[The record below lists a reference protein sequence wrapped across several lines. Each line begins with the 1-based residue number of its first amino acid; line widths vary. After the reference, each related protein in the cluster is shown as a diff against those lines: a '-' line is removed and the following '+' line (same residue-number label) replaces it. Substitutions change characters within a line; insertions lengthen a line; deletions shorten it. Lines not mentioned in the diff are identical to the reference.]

1 MINLS
6 EVLFKSIMDWLSK
19 GDNKQIDITYN
30 TGIAKSLISDVIDKK
45 GQKDLRFSKTLS
57 VLRYI
62 EDDYL
67 DVMDEYCRTLSKPV
81 GILNSLEY
89 ASNFGR
95 DELMDDLLTEY
106 KDHRGEVK
114 EWVEIYRFNRDR
126 NIMSPEIAWE
136 KCRELYGR
144 VTVPDA
150 QLKLDLIETS
160 IHFRNDQYNI
170 KSFNDRVE
178 RKIGTLKEGFLKDSL
193 KVKYHLNYSFV
204 CLYENEDI
212 EGAIIHAKEVT
223 KSKLVP
229 IFLVGCA
236 YHLLG
241 HAEMYRSKE
250 ISLKHLEEA
259 KRLYK
264 LSSSK
269 KASTIQQDI
278 QFVKN
283 IHGEH
288 QDLSELEEEELAYQY
303 IVRNENDKARNALDL
318 IKHKSPFAMLYLG
331 MATKD
336 ITPIIKGYGLIKQS
350 GNNFFAQLFE
360 KSIAEFHGRE
370 VKI

>member
-1 MINLS
+1 MS
-6 EVLFKSIMDWLSK
+6 EVLFNSINKWLSK
-19 GDNKQIDITYN
+19 EGNKQIDITHN

-45 GQKDLRFSKTLS
+45 GSKDLRFSKTLS

-62 EDDYL
+62 EEDYL
-67 DVMDEYCRTLSKPV
+67 EVMDDYCRTLKKPV

-89 ASNFGR
+89 ASNFER
-95 DELMDDLLTEY
+95 QELMDDLLTEY

-126 NIMSPEIAWE
+126 NIMTPEVAWE

-170 KSFNDRVE
+170 RSFIDRVE

-212 EGAIIHAKEVT
+212 DEAIMHAKEVT

-229 IFLVGCA
+229 IYLVACA

-241 HAEMYRSKE
+241 HAEMYRNKE
-250 ISLKHLEEA
+250 LSLHNLKEA

-264 LSSSK
+264 LASSSK
-269 KASTIQQDI
+269 AAQIEQDI
-278 QFVKN
+278 QFVLN
-283 IHGEH
+283 VHGEY
-288 QDLSELEEEELAYQY
+288 QEIESLKDEELAFQY
-303 IVRNENDKARNALDL
+303 LVRKENEKARKALETVD
-318 IKHKSPFAMLYLG
+318 KKSPFALLYLG
-331 MATKD
+331 IATKD
-336 ITPIIKGYGLIKQS
+336 IKPIIKGYGLMKQS

-360 KSIAEFHGRE
+360 RAISEYQ
-370 VKI
+370 